1 MTKLQNFLLGIKRP
15 KRFLLLSVLAILL
28 TAFFVSIHFF
38 GICSERWIL
47 MTATVSLV
55 FSIWLYLLY
64 VLVSWGQ
71 TADLL
76 QKTYHDLRQYEI
88 VFEEIRLIIES
99 VKGTQKI
106 MDDQTPSVDS
116 FIEWVNAELQHIEQ
130 NIELMKESVEIIK
143 NIKSHINHD

>member
-130 NIELMKESVEIIK
+130 SIELMKESVEIIK
-143 NIKSHINHD
+143 NIKSPINND